1 MKKEIEQTIK
11 DFIAEQKSI
20 PSDEITLTSSLDEL
34 GIDSLDAVSL
44 IFEIEDAY
52 GVEVSNEA
60 LMTLK
65 TIQDIVDNVD
75 ILIQEK

>member
-20 PSDEITLTSSLDEL
+20 PSHEITLTSSLDEL

-52 GVEVSNEA
+52 SVEVSNEA
-60 LMTLK
+60 LMSLK